1 MINFMFC
8 EFLPQN
14 KNAELQEERKK
25 KKKTVSPYS
34 NSVGNLIHFNTLMF
48 LDL

>member
-1 MINFMFC
+1 MLNF
-8 EFLPQN
+8 
-14 KNAELQEERKK
+14 KRKG

-34 NSVGNLIHFNTLMF
+34 NSGGNLIHFNTLMF

>member
-8 EFLPQN
+8 EFAPQN

-25 KKKTVSPYS
+25 KDCFSYS
-34 NSVGNLIHFNTLMF
+34 NSGNLIHFNTLMF

>member
-1 MINFMFC
+1 MLNF
-8 EFLPQN
+8 
-14 KNAELQEERKK
+14 KRKEK

-34 NSVGNLIHFNTLMF
+34 NSGGNLIHFNTLMF

>member
-1 MINFMFC
+1 MINFMFS

-14 KNAELQEERKK
+14 KNVELQEEGK

-34 NSVGNLIHFNTLMF
+34 NSGGILIHFNTLMF

>member
-34 NSVGNLIHFNTLMF
+34 NSGGNLIHFNTLMF

>member
-1 MINFMFC
+1 MINFMFS

-14 KNAELQEERKK
+14 KNVELQEEE
-25 KKKTVSPYS
+25 KKTVSSYS
-34 NSVGNLIHFNTLMF
+34 NSGGNLIHFNTLMF